1 MAKPSPSPAPE
12 QQGYARKRAKTRGL
26 LLAAARRVMAQKG
39 VDAATI
45 TDIAAEAD
53 VAPGTFYNYFSTR
66 EEVLEA
72 VATELVEEFARVM
85 AAIERTVEDPAQRLA
100 YSIRLFLG
108 RVREDPLWG
117 WFMVRFGP
125 SLPILR
131 DRTREIIRGHILAD
145 GLRRKRFRLTST
157 RAVGDLIAGT
167 SVTALRSI
175 LEDDAAPEIAEEIA
189 ELLLRALGLPLAE
202 ARRVARLPLPELRR
216 RNPS

>member
-1 MAKPSPSPAPE
+1 MAKPTEPQE
-12 QQGYARKRAKTRGL
+12 GYVRKRAKTRGL
-26 LLAAARRVMAQKG
+26 LLAAARRVMARKG
-39 VDAATI
+39 VEAATI

-53 VAPGTFYNYFSTR
+53 VAPGTFYNYFTTR
-66 EEVLEA
+66 EEILEA
-72 VATELVEEFARVM
+72 VAAELVDEFARVM

-108 RVREDPLWG
+108 RVGEDPLWG

-145 GLRRKRFRLTST
+145 GLRRKRFRLAST

-175 LEDDAAPEIAEEIA
+175 LEDDAPPEIAEEIA

-216 RNPS
+216 RNER